1 MKNTPKCTHSAY
13 SQHFFVLN
21 RVLESLSFY
30 MFIGNAL
37 LSLSCLKELKRNN
50 IDILEQM
57 FYNIN
62 GLWIGNCKNS
72 NNKYTKARLYDKI

>member
-1 MKNTPKCTHSAY
+1 MFTGN
-13 SQHFFVLN
+13 VL
-21 RVLESLSFY
+21 LY
-30 MFIGNAL
+30 
-37 LSLSCLKELKRNN
+37 LSCLKKIKRNN

-62 GLWIGNCKNS
+62 DLEIENYKNS